1 MSGLGPE
8 DVARLRKD
16 FPILE
21 QTVHG
26 KPLVYLDN
34 AATSQKPR
42 SVIDAVAGHYERDN
56 ANIHRAVHALAQRST
71 AAYENARVKV
81 ARFLGAPEEREIVF
95 TRGTTEAVNL
105 VAFSRGAEI
114 AGPGDEILVTEMEH
128 HSNIVPWQLLAQ
140 RTGARLVVAP
150 IDDRGQLDLAA
161 FRERLSARTKIVAMS
176 HVSNALGTVNPV
188 EELVA
193 LARGVGACTVVDGAQ
208 AAPHMAIDVG
218 EIGCDFYAMSGHKM
232 FGPTGIG
239 ALYGRRELFE
249 AMPPW
254 QGGGEMITTV
264 TFERTEYAEVPH
276 KFEAG
281 TPHVSGAVGLGAA
294 VDYLEAVGLA
304 RIEAYEHEL
313 LAYGTEALEAIPEVR
328 IIGTAEKKAGVLSF
342 LLDGVHSHDV
352 GTILDM
358 EGIAVR
364 TGHHCAQPVM
374 DHFGVA
380 ATTRASLAFYNT
392 RQEIDAL
399 TDGLRKVLEMFA

>member
-1 MSGLGPE
+1 VSRLAPE

-16 FPILE
+16 FPILD

-26 KPLVYLDN
+26 HPLVYLDN

-42 SVIDAVAGHYERDN
+42 CVIDAVAAYYERDN

-71 AAYENARVKV
+71 TAYENARRKLS
-81 ARFLGAPEEREIVF
+81 RFLGAGEPGEIVF
-95 TRGTTEAVNL
+95 TRGTTESINL
-105 VAFSRGAEI
+105 VAATHAQELV
-114 AGPGDEILVTEMEH
+114 AAGDEILITELEH
-128 HSNIVPWQLLAQ
+128 HSNIVPWQLLCR
-140 RTGARLVVAP
+140 RTGAKLVVAP
-150 IDDRGQLDLAA
+150 IDDRGQLDVAA
-161 FRERLSARTKIVAMS
+161 FQERLSPRTKVAAFS

-193 LARGVGACTVVDGAQ
+193 LARRVGACTVLDGAQ
-208 AAPHMAIDVG
+208 AAPHMAIDVT
-218 EIGCDFYAMSGHKM
+218 EIGCDFYALSGHKM

-239 ALYGRRELFE
+239 ALYGRRELLE

-254 QGGGEMITTV
+254 QGGGEMIATV
-264 TFERTEYAEVPH
+264 SFDHTEYAEVPY

-281 TPHVSGAVGLGAA
+281 TPNVAGAVGLGSA
-294 VDYLEAVGLA
+294 VDYLEAIGPS

-313 LAYGTEALEAIPEVR
+313 LAYGTEALEAIPRVR
-328 IIGTAEKKAGVLSF
+328 IIGTAERKAGVLSF
-342 LLDGVHSHDV
+342 LVDGVHAHDV

-358 EGIAVR
+358 EGVAVR

-392 RQEIDAL
+392 PEEIDAL
-399 TDGLRKVLEMFA
+399 VHGLHKVLEMFS

>member
-1 MSGLGPE
+1 M
-8 DVARLRKD
+8 
-16 FPILE
+16 
-21 QTVHG
+21 
-26 KPLVYLDN
+26 
-34 AATSQKPR
+34 
-42 SVIDAVAGHYERDN
+42 
-56 ANIHRAVHALAQRST
+56 
-71 AAYENARVKV
+71 
-81 ARFLGAPEEREIVF
+81 
-95 TRGTTEAVNL
+95 
-105 VAFSRGAEI
+105 
-114 AGPGDEILVTEMEH
+114 
-128 HSNIVPWQLLAQ
+128 
-140 RTGARLVVAP
+140 
-150 IDDRGQLDLAA
+150 
-161 FRERLSARTKIVAMS
+161 
-176 HVSNALGTVNPV
+176 
-188 EELVA
+188 
-193 LARGVGACTVVDGAQ
+193 
-208 AAPHMAIDVG
+208 
-218 EIGCDFYAMSGHKM
+218 
-232 FGPTGIG
+232 
-239 ALYGRRELFE
+239 
-249 AMPPW
+249 
-254 QGGGEMITTV
+254 